1 MNANVLT
8 IDSICSKQ
16 DSGSTP
22 QKVDANS
29 ENKPFSMIL
38 DDMSPKDA
46 PCKSTTSN
54 NIDINEQKEHIDKTL
69 DQSGHPLSEQAD
81 TENLSEN
88 PNGAGSEELNSISDI
103 KELPDLEFALWADQ
117 YGLIGQISHEAGKV
131 EVKIQLDSLSPN
143 TQESLPLVAGEI
155 VEPAEIELVSTDVSQ
170 PISGCDQGGIFENTP
185 TVINHLEGTE
195 NTGMISIT
203 TPSGVTSQTHA
214 QAEMDSIEELIPDA
228 HTNTKSMRVTNENNP
243 ITLDPS
249 ALVDI
254 QEKPESMLKDPP
266 LDVPN
271 NDDSKTTTG
280 SEKPTTMDTNLTS
293 TQVKIPETQFGVVEV
308 HSDKRMQTDNAI
320 SELQYPKDKEP
331 IHTEDSLTNTFG
343 MKVLHTNE
351 FQTST
356 DQPEA
361 QNRPTE
367 NYNLKQHITQ
377 LHIQN
382 NNPTPI
388 IQQSITSAE
397 DTQPSPLP
405 EQPPPDVTSV
415 DVSKQVLESIQS
427 SLMHRTGD
435 QQITVRLNPPELGKV
450 FIKFQEQ
457 NSELT
462 GLLEVNK
469 AETRIEIEQAL
480 PQMIR
485 DLADCGIQIRRLDV
499 MLSEENRSGYGT
511 LQDPSLQNNGPYEQD
526 SADSQTQDNDLYSN
540 GMSDWL
546 PNNESYQQITE
557 PQEILINDRSVNVLI

>member
-1 MNANVLT
+1 
-8 IDSICSKQ
+8 
-16 DSGSTP
+16 
-22 QKVDANS
+22 
-29 ENKPFSMIL
+29 
-38 DDMSPKDA
+38 
-46 PCKSTTSN
+46 
-54 NIDINEQKEHIDKTL
+54 
-69 DQSGHPLSEQAD
+69 
-81 TENLSEN
+81 
-88 PNGAGSEELNSISDI
+88 
-103 KELPDLEFALWADQ
+103 
-117 YGLIGQISHEAGKV
+117 
-131 EVKIQLDSLSPN
+131 
-143 TQESLPLVAGEI
+143 
-155 VEPAEIELVSTDVSQ
+155 
-170 PISGCDQGGIFENTP
+170 
-185 TVINHLEGTE
+185 
-195 NTGMISIT
+195 
-203 TPSGVTSQTHA
+203 
-214 QAEMDSIEELIPDA
+214 
-228 HTNTKSMRVTNENNP
+228 
-243 ITLDPS
+243 
-249 ALVDI
+249 
-254 QEKPESMLKDPP
+254 
-266 LDVPN
+266 
-271 NDDSKTTTG
+271 
-280 SEKPTTMDTNLTS
+280 
-293 TQVKIPETQFGVVEV
+293 
-308 HSDKRMQTDNAI
+308 MQTDNAI

-343 MKVLHTNE
+343 LKVVNTNE

-546 PNNESYQQITE
+546 PNSESYQQITE